1 MELHTLTQNLFNTG
15 GITYLIATIC
25 YVIYLGNRGKMI
37 GNIASGV
44 TLVGVVAMTFG
55 LAFRWM
61 EAGLS
66 HPPFT
71 DLYEVLLFFSWGIA
85 LFYLI
90 VEFKYKIKI
99 AGAFIMP
106 IALAAMG
113 IATLSPNKEIEP
125 LVPALQSSWL
135 HFHVACSTVAY
146 AAFIVAF
153 GFSILYLMK
162 DKVRMEVF
170 GLSVTI
176 IGWFSMIISNT
187 SILTEGIFRMQQ
199 MMLQGGK
206 LYPVYQPG
214 TRTPVL
220 IEVPGIGKL
229 FLITFGLYILAMIF
243 HIVYLSVKGRS
254 LGRYSLVSL
263 LVAFVVQSIA
273 LLLFVLKIKEIA
285 ELSLQSNPYE
295 TTMFFIS
302 WGATL
307 IYLIM
312 YFSYRPLLEALPDKK
327 LLDTLSYKTIMVAF
341 PLMTLVIITGAIW
354 ANYAWGTYWSWDP
367 KETWSLITWLVYAL
381 YLHARI
387 TIGWHGRRT
396 AYISII
402 GFAVVVFTFLGV
414 NIALSGLH
422 SYASGG

>member
-1 MELHTLTQNLFNTG
+1 MQLHTLGQNFFNTG
-15 GITYLIATIC
+15 GIAYLIATIC
-25 YVIYLGNRGKMI
+25 YVIYLGNRTKTI
-37 GNIASGV
+37 GNVASGV
-44 TLVGVVAMTFG
+44 TLLGVVAITIG
-55 LAFRWM
+55 LILRWV

-71 DLYEVLLFFSWGIA
+71 NLYEILLFFAWGIA
-85 LFYLI
+85 LVYLV
-90 VEFKYKIKI
+90 VEFKYPIKI

-113 IATLSPNKEIEP
+113 IASLSPNKEIEP
-125 LVPALQSSWL
+125 LVPALQSAWL

-162 DKVRMEVF
+162 DKVRLEVF
-170 GLSVTI
+170 GLSVAI
-176 IGWFSMIISNT
+176 IGWFSMIITKT
-187 SILTEGIFRMQQ
+187 SILTEGVFRMQQ
-199 MMLQGGK
+199 MVREGGK

-214 TRTPVL
+214 TKIPAQ
-220 IEVPGIGKL
+220 IEIPGIGKF
-229 FLITFGLYILAMIF
+229 FLITFGIYLLAMLL
-243 HIVYLSVKGRS
+243 HIVFLSMKERS
-254 LGRYSLVSL
+254 ISRYALWSLIVS
-263 LVAFVVQSIA
+263 FGVQSIA
-273 LLLFVLKIKEIA
+273 LLLFLLKIKEIP
-285 ELSLQSNPYE
+285 EVSLQSNPYE

-312 YFSYRPLLEALPDKK
+312 HFTYRPLLEALPDKK
-327 LLDTLSYKTIMVAF
+327 LLDKLSYKTIMVAF

-396 AYISII
+396 AYISIV

-414 NIALSGLH
+414 NIVLSGLH
-422 SYASGG
+422 SYAGG

>member
-1 MELHTLTQNLFNTG
+1 MQLHSLGQHFFNTG

-25 YVIYLGNRGKMI
+25 YVVYLGNQNKII

-44 TLVGVVAMTFG
+44 TLLGVSSLTVG
-55 LAFRWM
+55 LILRWV

-71 DLYEVLLFFSWGIA
+71 NLYEILLFFAWGIA
-85 LFYLI
+85 LVYLI
-90 VEFKYKIKI
+90 VEFKYSIKI

-113 IATLSPNKEIEP
+113 VASLSPDKEVEP
-125 LVPALQSSWL
+125 LVPALQSAWL

-176 IGWFSMIISNT
+176 IGWFSMIITKT
-187 SILTEGIFRMQQ
+187 SILTEGVFRMQQ
-199 MMLQGGK
+199 MMLDHGK

-214 TRTPVL
+214 TQTPQLVA
-220 IEVPGIGKL
+220 VPGIGKF
-229 FLITFGLYILAMIF
+229 FLATFGLYLLTMILY
-243 HIVYLSVKGRS
+243 IVYLAIKERS
-254 LGRYSLVSL
+254 ISRYAFGSLIVS
-263 LVAFVVQSIA
+263 FVVQSMA
-273 LLLFVLKIKEIA
+273 LLFFLLKIKEIP
-285 ELSLQSNPYE
+285 EISLQSNPYE

-307 IYLIM
+307 IYLVM
-312 YFSYRPLLEALPDKK
+312 HFTYQPLLKALPDKK
-327 LLDTLSYKTIMVAF
+327 LLDNLSYKTIMVAF

-396 AYISII
+396 AYISIV

-414 NIALSGLH
+414 NIVLSGLH
-422 SYASGG
+422 SYAGG